1 MLRGRGLKAEILKNK
16 NKKNK
21 NKIKLEKTEKII
33 QY

>member
-16 NKKNK
+16 NK